1 MNIEWGSSNIDIDVD
16 FGKNKI
22 IEQIKAGILESK
34 KPKQDL
40 DFFYNYAKAIKV
52 IDDDDSL
59 TEEEQETKI
68 DKLEE
73 KITQIL
79 KDFFQQEPLVAYL
92 KVDGKDYGWD
102 RYSTRRTGKEGSAKN
117 TANIL
122 YAEQQKLKDIKD
134 GDVRERLIGVG
145 ALKFGGR
152 ESQELN
158 LPPFN
163 FREFLTEQTTEIP
176 IQEDMVLR
184 EKENKETNLPTG
196 SYSFKPEG
204 DIKKDGKNYHF
215 KLIYGDIKAT
225 KLEEAKANHI
235 RETTGQNPRPTPE
248 KGDLKVGS
256 DSFKFSV
263 RFSPKTV
270 SKLKNRK
277 TPPVKWT
284 QYKRKSIPNPDYKVD
299 KKGKVLTPN
308 KPRTM
313 VDYDIIDEGEIGVG
327 KNAPTVEM
335 YVTTIGS
342 KAEYFK
348 LEVNGKK
355 GIYAFSAPRDDT
367 KALTAADVTFTE
379 TTDIPKF
386 IEANKSQ
393 IQEVFRPYL
402 ESATDVLIPVIY
414 GKLSKSERSEST
426 YAEFVERVKQDDAE
440 VDGFTIQSLTEKDS
454 LKNIKDMTKD
464 ELKALGKKAFKLRDN
479 LTTGEKKRVTYK
491 NEGEDI
497 TIKFGDKRTKNR
509 QNYTVP
515 KNELLDNAQYEKLL
529 EDYKDTKNTMPIEEL
544 ENNFTRTRK
553 EADETISF
561 EDYNKLSLEDKERY
575 TFNLKIQTGA
585 GVGNVTSSL
594 QYVGDK
600 SYAVGNVSFDEIKEN
615 KSVEFIFALDYYV
628 KNEGK
633 FNMKPVGRE
642 SANTKMSARV
652 NKIKADIRKLE
663 RKFGDLTG
671 EVES

>member
-1 MNIEWGSSNIDIDVD
+1 VDVVWGSSNIDVDAD

-22 IEQIKAGILESK
+22 IEQVKAGIKESK

-40 DFFYNYAKAIKV
+40 DFFYNYAKAIKA

-68 DKLEE
+68 DKLEQ
-73 KITQIL
+73 KITNIL
-79 KDFFQQEPLVAYL
+79 KDFFQQEPLVDYL

-152 ESQELN
+152 DSQELN

-184 EKENKETNLPTG
+184 EIENKETNERTG
-196 SYSFKPEG
+196 TFSFKPEG

-215 KLIYGDIKAT
+215 KLIYGDVKAT

-263 RFSPKTV
+263 RFSPDTIKRLGAV
-270 SKLKNRK
+270 DERIR
-277 TPPVKWT
+277 WT

-299 KKGKVLTPN
+299 KEGKVLTPN
-308 KPRTM
+308 KPKTM
-313 VDYDIIDEGEIGVG
+313 VDYDIIDEGVVG
-327 KNAPTVEM
+327 TGANSPTVEM
-335 YVTTIGS
+335 YVASTQS

-355 GIYAFSAPRDDT
+355 GIYAFSAKRDT
-367 KALTAADVTFTE
+367 SKTLGSASVTFTE
-379 TTDIPKF
+379 ATDIPKF
-386 IEANKSQ
+386 IEVNKSQ

-402 ESATDVLIPVIY
+402 ESATDILIPVIY
-414 GKLSKSERSEST
+414 GKISKRERSETT
-426 YAEFVERVKQDDAE
+426 YAKFIERVKQDDVE
-440 VDGFTIQSLTEKDS
+440 VDGFTIQSLTDEGS
-454 LKNIKDMTKD
+454 LKNIKDTTKE
-464 ELKALGKKAFKLRDN
+464 ELKDFGKKAFKLRDN

-544 ENNFTRTRK
+544 KNNFTRTRK

-594 QYVGDK
+594 QYVGEK
-600 SYAVGNVSFDEIKEN
+600 SYAVGNISFDEIKEN

-642 SANTKMSARV
+642 SANRQMSARV